1 MKKTIHFL
9 TELFH
14 RFQDDEVP
22 ALGAQ
27 LTYYLILSFFPFLIF
42 VLTLVS
48 YTPLTRDDILSDL
61 ALVLPTDAYILI
73 RDIIDETVASS
84 SQVLLS
90 FGMIATIWAASKG
103 VMAIIKGINKAYDE
117 AEDRPYWK
125 VRLIAIVF
133 MFVLVLVMLLSLV
146 MMIFGKAI
154 GQYVFEL
161 ILLPNYFETIWGMIK
176 YIVPI
181 SAMILFFIFLYY
193 TAPNRKMTIKE
204 VIPGAIFTTLGWI
217 ITSLLFA
224 YYVNNF
230 GNYSRTYGS
239 IGGIIALLL
248 WLYISSIII
257 ILGGEINAALAYLKS
272 GKSRNHTKNFGSEW
286 LPFLKPKRKE

>member
-1 MKKTIHFL
+1 MRKVIHFL
-9 TELFH
+9 IELFH
-14 RFQDDEVP
+14 RFQDDDVP

-48 YTPLTRDDILSDL
+48 YTPLTRDDLLSDL
-61 ALVLPTDAYILI
+61 AFVLPTDAYILV

-90 FGMIATIWAASKG
+90 FGMLATIWAASKG

-117 AEDRPYWK
+117 AENRPFWK
-125 VRLIAIVF
+125 VRLMAIVF
-133 MFVLVLVMLLSLV
+133 MFVLVLVMMLALGML
-146 MMIFGKAI
+146 IFGRAI
-154 GQYVFEL
+154 GEYVFNL
-161 ILLPNYFETIWGMIK
+161 IALPNYFESVWGIIK

-181 SAMILFFIFLYY
+181 AAMILFFIFLYY

-224 YYVNNF
+224 FYVNNF

-248 WLYISSIII
+248 WLYISSVII

-272 GKSRNHTKNFGSEW
+272 GKTRNRNKNYGSDW
-286 LPFLKPKRKE
+286 LPFAKPKQKG